1 MRTGQAKE
9 LYLSAAKSI
18 QQRASMVLRD
28 VHYVIDAHFDMTDKA
43 APSENSGKFQD
54 IVKRRLE
61 RGQCYS
67 APYFGT
73 REFPAHFRRCTELPP
88 CPEELR
94 GTLDLGWMLLDMDY
108 TDPKNIT
115 PQFFR
120 AGLTDGVLSVPPRDS
135 KEVRK

>member
-1 MRTGQAKE
+1 M
-9 LYLSAAKSI
+9 
-18 QQRASMVLRD
+18 
-28 VHYVIDAHFDMTDKA
+28 
-43 APSENSGKFQD
+43 
-54 IVKRRLE
+54 E